1 MGIRKFQLFWHRL
14 PVRLDT
20 QGSLFQLLWY
30 QPVETDRHKDNIRD
44 VLEEDQKYYWEI
56 TGDD

>member
-1 MGIRKFQLFWHRL
+1 
-14 PVRLDT
+14 VRLDT
-20 QGSLFQLLWY
+20 QGSLFQLLWH
-30 QPVETDRHKDNIRD
+30 QSVETDRHKDNIRD